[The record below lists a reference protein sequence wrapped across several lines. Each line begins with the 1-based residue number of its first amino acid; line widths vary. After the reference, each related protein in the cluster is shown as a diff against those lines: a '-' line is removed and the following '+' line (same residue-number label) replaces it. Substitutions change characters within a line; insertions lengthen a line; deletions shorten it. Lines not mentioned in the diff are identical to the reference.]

1 MAWPT
6 RAELIRGGQWHV
18 TKVQA
23 GSLTLHLARADA
35 MSTRAITGAWQ
46 EKLKGLE
53 GEGETAGKVDASM
66 EVLAEIAYRLMVD
79 EKGDLCFQSRE
90 DAARRLLSVIST
102 EDAANLLKVYTESA
116 RAPEE
121 TAEGKAPA

>member
-6 RAELIRGGQWHV
+6 RAELIRGGQWPV
-18 TKVQA
+18 TTIQA
-23 GSLTLHLARADA
+23 GSLTLRLARADA
-35 MSTRAITGAWQ
+35 MSTKAITAAWQ
-46 EKLKGLE
+46 EKLKGL
-53 GEGETAGKVDASM
+53 EGETAGKVDASM

-90 DAARRLLSVIST
+90 DAAQRLLTVISP
-102 EDAANLLKVYTESA
+102 EDAANLLKVYTESS

-121 TAEGKAPA
+121 TAEGKPPA